1 MVIFIT
7 EGSFVQN
14 VNKVGEQL
22 SAGPLVP
29 VDDAAAPKIRPGL
42 RAALIGGQNPS
53 FDEVLSDI

>member
-1 MVIFIT
+1 MDLFIP
-7 EGSFVQN
+7 EGAFGQN
-14 VNKVGEQL
+14 GNKVGDQL